1 MRTAISLLSERDH
14 PLRRALV
21 DELHVRRIPPFA
33 APLNMTQ
40 IVMFIADERADE
52 VRKHAETLCARFG
65 VVQPVQGRYFSV
77 PLGDIYFVWESHA
90 EFSTYSFV
98 RPGHVGAPFA
108 ESVLEGLPLDWVQT
122 LPGQTIRATQV
133 VVLDKS
139 APPPDTAFLAAYF
152 DMDELVCADVADGEA
167 RIWSN
172 FQVHQDGFGRLLVQD
187 LGLESSADT
196 SRLLQRLQE
205 LGNYRNMALLGLSR
219 AHEADVELSALEL
232 RLADLTR
239 EVAANSGGDDDLFQ
253 HLSILSA
260 NLARL
265 TADTRYRMSA
275 TSAYARIVS
284 ERLEGLNPQR
294 VPGYQSLIDFT
305 ERRLLPAVRTC
316 ETFTKRLE
324 DLSERASGVSS
335 LIRTR
340 IETTLSQQS
349 TDLLRSM
356 NQRTQMQLRLQQT
369 VEGLSVLAISY
380 YAIGII
386 GYILKPAMHYAPG
399 FDSSNALGMAAPAIV
414 LVVWYCIRRLRRI

>member
-1 MRTAISLLSERDH
+1 MRTAISLLRERDH

-40 IVMFIADERADE
+40 IVMFTADQAPSD
-52 VRKHAETLCARFG
+52 VRRHAETLCARFG
-65 VVQPVQGRYFSV
+65 APQPIRERYFSAQ
-77 PLGDIYFVWESHA
+77 LGDIHFVWESHS

-98 RPGHVGAPFA
+98 RAGRVRAPFE
-108 ESVLEGLPLDWVQT
+108 ESVLAGVPLDWIES

-133 VVLDKS
+133 VVLDRS
-139 APPPDTAFLAAYF
+139 APPPDATFLSAHF
-152 DMDELVCADVADGEA
+152 DMDELVCADVSDGEA

-172 FQVHQDGFGRLLVQD
+172 FQVHPDGFGRLLVQD
-187 LGLESSADT
+187 IGLKSSADT
-196 SRLLQRLQE
+196 ARLLQRLQE
-205 LGNYRNMALLGLSR
+205 LGNYRNLALLGLSR
-219 AHEADVELSALEL
+219 AHEADVELTGLEL

-239 EVAANSGGDDDLFQ
+239 EVAANGGGDEELFQ

-284 ERLEGLNPQR
+284 ERLEGLEPR
-294 VPGYQSLIDFT
+294 RIPGYQSLIDFT

-380 YAIGII
+380 YAISII
-386 GYILKPAMHYAPG
+386 GYVMKPAMQYAPG
-399 FDSSNALGMAAPAIV
+399 IDSAKLLGLVAPAVV
-414 LVVWYCIRRLRRI
+414 LVVWYFIRRLRRV